1 MRVLVTIPHVF
12 NPKGGG
18 KNGSLSPDPQ
28 PRIAALTQ
36 CLQALHGIYGASQF
50 YFKYTDNLQI
60 FSANQENNLQ
70 LDIIICTSQ
79 GLHLLNE
86 INISNKYYQHYPF
99 QCELKLLGFECHAV
113 LKSFLGQYDYY
124 CYLEDDLILS
134 DPYFFKKL
142 AWFHK
147 NLGDNCLLQPNRF
160 ELVISPDKV
169 EKYYVEVEVQMKTGL
184 KENFAHHFQ
193 DNLTVGCNFLG
204 QYIIIKRAANPH
216 SGCFFLNAA
225 QMEYWAKQDYFL
237 DKDLRFFGPLES
249 AASLGIAKA
258 FRIYKPAPENANFL
272 EIQHYGESC
281 SNMLLEYQNTI
292 TFK

>member
-12 NPKGGG
+12 HPQGSG
-18 KNGSLSPDPQ
+18 KNGSLSPNPQ

-36 CLQALHGIYGASQF
+36 CLQALHGIYSPAQF

-60 FSANQENNLQ
+60 FAANQDNNFQ

-86 INISNKYYQHYPF
+86 INISTKYYQHYPL
-99 QCELKLLGFECHAV
+99 QCDLKLLGFECHAV
-113 LKSFLGQYDYY
+113 LKENLGKYDYY

-134 DPYFFKKL
+134 DPYFLKKL
-142 AWFHK
+142 AWFTE

-160 ELVISPDKV
+160 ELVINSDKIA
-169 EKYYVEVEVQMKTGL
+169 KYYIEVEVQMKTGVQ
-184 KENFAHHFQ
+184 ENFAHHFQ
-193 DNLTVGCNFLG
+193 DNLTVGLNFLG
-204 QYIIIKRAANPH
+204 QYVIIKRAANPH
-216 SGCFFLNAA
+216 AGCFFLNAA
-225 QMEYWAKQDYFL
+225 QMEYWAKQNYFL
-237 DKDLRFFGPLES
+237 DKDIRFFGPLES

-272 EIQHYGESC
+272 EIKHYGEAC
-281 SNMLLEYQNTI
+281 SNLLLQNQEEI